1 MENIYEPNVS
11 FPFSQLHFISPTAVA
26 GGNYFIRCLTGKQSP
41 LYIQPPKCH
50 SKNGIVKTGKRMYI
64 DLVFHHEDEAFI
76 EWMEKMENLC
86 QTKIYDNREKWFESG
101 LEMHDIENSFTPA
114 MKIYKSG
121 KMYVIRANIPVRLG
135 KCGLKI
141 YDEQENDVDPE
152 SIADTTPL
160 MTILEIQGVKCSSR
174 SFQLELE
181 VKQMMKLSPSNLFES
196 CVFSKVKK
204 SDSQVPQPTETD
216 TDSKSSGMQMVLVE
230 DVKLD
235 EGVEDVKDVE
245 SENHV
250 ETKNLEKVE
259 VKLEAEPTNPVL
271 GDKNQDQDQ
280 DQDQDLEP
288 VEVNLDSDL
297 VGTTSTSNNTI
308 MDADEIDFPLDESST
323 EVVKLKH
330 KDDVYFEMYKNA
342 KRKAKI
348 ARDIA
353 LSAYLEAKQIKNT
366 YLIHGQEEE
375 DEENEDDEETELRNM
390 EKSIEESMEDKKI
403 L

>member
-1 MENIYEPNVS
+1 MENIYEPNTS

-26 GGNYFIRCLTGKQSP
+26 GGNYFIRCLTGKQTP

-204 SDSQVPQPTETD
+204 SDSPVPQSTETD
-216 TDSKSSGMQMVLVE
+216 TDSKTSDMQMVLVE

-250 ETKNLEKVE
+250 DTKNLEKVE
-259 VKLEAEPTNPVL
+259 VKLEAEPTIPVL
-271 GDKNQDQDQ
+271 GDKNQDQDP
-280 DQDQDLEP
+280 DQDLEP

-297 VGTTSTSNNTI
+297 VGTTSTSNKII